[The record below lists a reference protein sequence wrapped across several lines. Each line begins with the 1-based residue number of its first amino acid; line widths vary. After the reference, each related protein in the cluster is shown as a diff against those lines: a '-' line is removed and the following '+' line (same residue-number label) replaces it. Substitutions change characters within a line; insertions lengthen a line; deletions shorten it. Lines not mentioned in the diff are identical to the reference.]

1 MIYAWPG
8 KALICGMP
16 EAERD
21 TVLDEIRQADR
32 ENWPRIKTGLEQAL
46 RDYETL
52 GFCIALGEWQPEIRA
67 VGVPLVGVRGEKQ
80 MAFNCGGPA
89 YLLPRDKLET
99 DLGPR
104 LSALVAHVEKQ
115 MGRV

>member
-1 MIYAWPG
+1 
-8 KALICGMP
+8 
-16 EAERD
+16 
-21 TVLDEIRQADR
+21 
-32 ENWPRIKTGLEQAL
+32 
-46 RDYETL
+46 L

>member
-1 MIYAWPG
+1 MG
-8 KALICGMP
+8 KALICGMS

-21 TVLDEIRQADR
+21 VVLDDIRQADR
-32 ENWPRIKTGLEQAL
+32 ENWPRIKIDLEKAL

-80 MAFNCGGPA
+80 MAFNRSEERRVGKECVSTCRSRWSPYHYKKKQNKKRGGH
-89 YLLPRDKLET
+89 RHTKE
-99 DLGPR
+99 
-104 LSALVAHVEKQ
+104 
-115 MGRV
+115 